1 MEWVDFDKMD
11 GLAPGIV
18 QDARTGEV
26 LMLGFLNPA
35 SYAKTLETGFVTFW
49 SRTRQKL
56 WMKGETSGN
65 RLRVV
70 SASTD
75 CDNDALLFRVVVE
88 GDGLVCHEGTV
99 SCFTK
104 PLPVGA
110 TTRNPAIRKRKPVA
124 NKLRLGIPKGSL
136 QDATIALFKRA
147 GWNIY
152 ADGRSYFPSID
163 DPEIECMLIRAQE
176 MARYVDH
183 GVLDAGTHRHRL
195 GGRKRT

>member
-1 MEWVDFDKMD
+1 MSDTNPAIDFDKMD

-18 QDARTGEV
+18 QDASTGEV
-26 LMLGFLNPA
+26 LMLGFLNPV

-75 CDNDALLFRVVVE
+75 CDSDTLLFRVVVE

-104 PLPVGA
+104 SLPVARANQPSGVNKEI
-110 TTRNPAIRKRKPVA
+110 TR
-124 NKLRLGIPKGSL
+124 G
-136 QDATIALFKRA
+136 
-147 GWNIY
+147 
-152 ADGRSYFPSID
+152 
-163 DPEIECMLIRAQE
+163 
-176 MARYVDH
+176 
-183 GVLDAGTHRHRL
+183 
-195 GGRKRT
+195 